1 MDASASEAE
10 EYTLGKYNAL
20 PHNESEGV
28 MKDEGVRD
36 ITENNTNT
44 NTNTNNNFD
53 TMIGDI
59 EQQTPNKQP
68 DPEPESALEA
78 VVGQEPSKSTPSRS
92 TGAAR
97 STSGNGNVNRNGNL
111 GAGAALANMPPLK
124 KYGIIA
130 VGIAALSGF
139 VFGLTQIKSS
149 DENKATGMRSGPP
162 PAPQEINLKRLSYF
176 DSSVLAG
183 YADTNDANGV
193 AVEGSGC
200 ESLKEDL
207 YEAVEILTNATID
220 QNAISKFHNEWYFP
234 CHMGRGGGM
243 VCGMSSNMRE
253 DGDMIFM
260 ADGDMAIPEAMPM
273 ETVEAPMED
282 TGTSEGTTDES
293 SFGTNNQ
300 VEAVDEADLVKS
312 DGDYVFAA
320 YGTQL
325 VVWNSITGEK
335 LSTTQMPT
343 FDEDGNDLCTGKDV
357 DSSNGG
363 GGIYYSPPMIFE
375 DVMIDV
381 AVKEGTDTKPELDL
395 EPTVYPCYMKRYSWS
410 ASNRY
415 AKIQSMLLHE
425 DRLLVIAS
433 VNDLVLYEDTKTPSE
448 EHILQG
454 YGQTRSFLYDI
465 SDGKIP
471 SDGDSPLAFL
481 ASKDLTGRY
490 QTARSLGQH
499 GHIVTSSSLDMWRL
513 DRQLSPWEKEFDPLE
528 EEEYRSRAYEKS
540 LVVGKE
546 YVDMLLE
553 ELSDVFGDGEEAV
566 CANIAKVALM
576 VKPIS
581 SDGEDDTANRFPSFT
596 SNTVLQTLTQVH
608 SIDMLQV
615 DVPNTVQEG
624 VDLDL
629 SDTTGGSDAAAAQTP
644 LESTTAGAFFPIT
657 SYTSNIYASAD
668 KLVIAG
674 ESYEENDEGVW
685 KEHTIFLV
693 YDIVNGGSTTSP
705 SAVGRVPG
713 SLLNQFSMDHYVDGD
728 VDYLRVATTTWG
740 QWGVVD
746 DIWQQT
752 ETSESS
758 VYVMKMTSFGN
769 ENEDDDGGA
778 MEIVGSVNEIGLGE
792 RIYAVRFV
800 GVRGYVVTFRQI
812 DPFYTLNLSDPTAP
826 EVVGE
831 LKIPG
836 FSNYLHPISDELI
849 LGLGQDADENGS
861 TNGLQISLFDV
872 SDFAKPKQVRKYTE
886 DNKASSAAQ
895 YDHRAFRYLPESK
908 LLILPLSTP
917 HWNWDIEGIDAFDG
931 FVVYDVDES
940 KDFKQKFNI
949 SHFDSGERTC
959 WGEDTLPSRSLV
971 FNGDVTTLKGHKVY
985 SSDLDT
991 GEVQWDINLDKGRE
1005 EGDGAY
1011 CMRW

>member
-1 MDASASEAE
+1 MDASATEAQ

-20 PHNESEGV
+20 PHNESEGRV
-28 MKDEGVRD
+28 TKDEAFSD
-36 ITENNTNT
+36 ITENNKNKNT
-44 NTNTNNNFD
+44 NTNTHNNPD
-53 TMIGDI
+53 TMMEDI
-59 EQQTPNKQP
+59 EQQTQKNQP
-68 DPEPESALEA
+68 DSEPESALDV
-78 VVGQEPSKSTPSRS
+78 VVGQEPSKSSPLRS
-92 TGAAR
+92 ASAAR
-97 STSGNGNVNRNGNL
+97 SSGPS
-111 GAGAALANMPPLK
+111 GAFANMSPLK

-130 VGIAALSGF
+130 LGVAALSGLI
-139 VFGLTQIKSS
+139 VGLTQIKTS
-149 DENKATGMRSGPP
+149 DRNKATGMSRGPP

-193 AVEGSGC
+193 AVAGSGC

-220 QNAISKFHNEWYFP
+220 QNAINKFHNEWYMYGP
-234 CHMGRGGGM
+234 CLERGGGM
-243 VCGMSSNMRE
+243 CVGMMK
-253 DGDMIFM
+253 DDMVFM
-260 ADGDMAIPEAMPM
+260 ADGDMAIPESMPM
-273 ETVEAPMED
+273 ETVGAPTAD
-282 TGTSEGTTDES
+282 TGTSESTTDES

-300 VEAVDEADLVKS
+300 VEGVDEADLVKS

-343 FDEDGNDLCTGKDV
+343 FDEDGYDLCTGKDV

-363 GGIYYSPPMIFE
+363 GGGGIYYRPPVLFE
-375 DVMIDV
+375 DVMIDAAMPEIV
-381 AVKEGTDTKPELDL
+381 VKEGTNTKPELDL
-395 EPTVYPCYMKRYSWS
+395 EPTVYPCYMKRYYWS
-410 ASNRY
+410 SNRY
-415 AKIQSMLLHE
+415 TKIQSMLLHE

-433 VNDLVLYEDTKTPSE
+433 VDNLVLYEEANTPSA

-513 DRQLSPWEKEFDPLE
+513 DQQLSPWDQEFGKLE

-540 LVVGKE
+540 LLVGKQ
-546 YVDMLLE
+546 YVDTLLE

-566 CANIAKVALM
+566 CTNIAKIALM

-581 SDGEDDTANRFPSFT
+581 SDGEDDTSNRFPSFT

-615 DVPNTVQEG
+615 EVPNTAQEG

-629 SDTTGGSDAAAAQTP
+629 SDPTGGSDAVAAQTP
-644 LESTTAGAFFPIT
+644 LGSTTAGAFFPIT
-657 SYTSNIYASAD
+657 SYTSNIYASSD

-740 QWGVVD
+740 QWGLVD
-746 DIWQQT
+746 DVWQQT
-752 ETSESS
+752 QTSESS
-758 VYVMKMTSFGN
+758 VYVMKMTSLGN
-769 ENEDDDGGA
+769 ENEDDEGGA

-836 FSNYLHPISDELI
+836 FSNYLHPVSDDLI
-849 LGLGQDADENGS
+849 LGLGQDADQNGR

-872 SDFAKPKQVRKYTE
+872 SDFANPKQVRKYTE
-886 DNKASSAAQ
+886 ENNASSAAQ

-917 HWNWDIEGIDAFDG
+917 YWNWGKDAFDG

-940 KDFKQKFNI
+940 KDFEKKFEI
-949 SHFDSGERTC
+949 SHFDSGERAC

-985 SSDLDT
+985 STDLDT
-991 GEVQWDINLDKGRE
+991 GDVRWDINLDEGRE
-1005 EGDGAY
+1005 EGDGSY